1 MFKTIIS
8 VLLGLA
14 SLCVLAKPFDLIEA
28 TLESV
33 HKEII
38 AGTLSCEDLVRQY
51 IYRIQKF
58 DQSSG
63 LNSIILINPEALLRA
78 RELDL
83 AYAKSG
89 KLASL
94 HCASMIVKDNYLT
107 KGLQTSIGSK
117 AMAGFIPD
125 TDAWQVKKLKE
136 AGAIVLA
143 KSNMAEWA
151 FSPRVT
157 ISSIAG
163 ETRNPYNLHHSP
175 AGSSGGTAAAVASNF
190 GLIGLGT
197 DTGNS
202 IRGPSSH
209 NALVGIRST
218 MGLTSRSGIAPLYFR
233 NDVGGPMARTVTDA
247 TRVLQ
252 VISGV
257 DSNDPITQTALGKVN
272 SDLLSLLNVNALKD
286 VRVGVMRELSER
298 ESDPQIAKLFEAA
311 LKDLERLGAS
321 IVDVDPILN
330 FSELS
335 SNHWCRMFRED
346 LNQFLK
352 KYGSNAPMKNLNE
365 IVREGT
371 YSDYIAEDIKAMLA
385 VEDPRS
391 ETRSC
396 GDIYSDK
403 RRVKFRDAIVSAM
416 DSQSLAVIVYPS
428 WLFPPGRIG
437 HPEDYK
443 GDNNQVIA
451 PHTGL
456 PAITLP
462 MGYVGGLPAGLQFL
476 GRLFSEPQILPLAY
490 AYEQGTQHR
499 KPPALFDRL

>member
-1 MFKTIIS
+1 MFRAIIG

-14 SLCVLAKPFDLIEA
+14 SQCVLAKPFDIIEA
-28 TLESV
+28 TLEDV
-33 HKEII
+33 HNAIF
-38 AGTLSCEDLVRQY
+38 ADTLSCEDLTRQY

-83 AYAKSG
+83 AYTKSR
-89 KLASL
+89 KLAPL
-94 HCASMIVKDNYLT
+94 HCAPMIVKDNYLT
-107 KGLQTSIGSK
+107 KGLQTSVGSK

-125 TDAWQVKKLKE
+125 ADAWQVKKLKE
-136 AGAIVLA
+136 AGALVLA

-151 FSPRVT
+151 FSPGVT

-163 ETRNPYNLHHSP
+163 ETRNPYKLNHSP

-257 DSNDPITQTALGKVN
+257 DPDDAITQTALGKVN
-272 SDLLSLLNVNALKD
+272 DDLVSLLSVDALKGA
-286 VRVGVMRELSER
+286 RVGVMRELSER
-298 ESDPQIAKLFEAA
+298 ESDPQIAKLFESA
-311 LKDLERLGAS
+311 LRDLERLGAS
-321 IVDVDPILN
+321 IVDVDPIIN

-335 SNHWCRMFRED
+335 SNHWCRMFRQD

-352 KYGSNAPMKNLNE
+352 MYGSNAPMKNLSE
-365 IVREGT
+365 IVKAGN

-437 HPEDYK
+437 HPEEYK
-443 GDNNQVIA
+443 GDNSQVIA

-499 KPPALFDRL
+499 KPPVLFDRL